1 MEHPERH
8 FATRVG
14 RFRRDLLDGLFS
26 LLIALAIVALVACEA
41 AGQTGVAIGTA
52 NPTADPSAA
61 LDVQS
66 TTQGMLFPRMS
77 ASQRTAIA
85 SPVAGLLV
93 FDTDTDEFWFHTG
106 SAWVKLDKW
115 QRSGLSYTRY
125 GNVGVGT
132 VIPSHA
138 IDVNGDAHVS
148 GYMRFGVDAPGIRTK
163 TFSACTSGPGTSHN
177 QAHGLD
183 ASKVVDVSAMW
194 YWPNN
199 QEYYPPEFRPDVGAL
214 TYRVN
219 VGDTYLSVSMSSTAH
234 PGFAGSC
241 GLIMITY
248 ME

>member
-1 MEHPERH
+1 MNNLFNALPPLRPLILGAAII
-8 FATRVG
+8 AT
-14 RFRRDLLDGLFS
+14 LCTAPAHAQS
-26 LLIALAIVALVACEA
+26 
-41 AGQTGVAIGTA
+41 GVAIGAGTPVA
-52 NPTADPSAA
+52 NPSAA

-66 TTQGMLFPRMS
+66 QSLGMLTPRMTT
-77 ASQRTAIA
+77 AQRTAIA